1 MDRDEPP
8 PMTND
13 VKKDIFGDEEDDDDL
28 FKSAIADKVDKID
41 DLVGGSEITGNLL
54 NVELGD
60 ENSNKVDK
68 IDFLGQ
74 VSSDT
79 TENLLGVDLI
89 GSDANSD
96 RDEDSTSGYM
106 TSEVNRSNTLDD
118 IGDNELFKSS
128 LEPSVL
134 DNTERMNGA
143 SFSSVPAHLEPT
155 ENISLFKDEEPNHEA
170 SSPETVKPEAV
181 AVPEP
186 VIFHQEKEISLDDND
201 DDFLTET
208 ETPAALAPSEPV
220 IFHEEKEISLD
231 DDDDEPQYEE
241 EKLQDAH
248 LQPELQLSGAGPD
261 SSNIANL
268 PNISPFAP
276 SSSAVVL
283 DDQPKMS
290 SAMMIDEDEAKE
302 LESGDDFIHVMVTD
316 PHKVG
321 DGMSSYIA
329 YNVVTRTNSN
339 YFKKKELKVT
349 RRFSDFLGLHD
360 KLAEKYRQNGRIIPP
375 APDKS
380 VVGMTKVKISK
391 DGDEHQDEFVER
403 RRAALERFVNR
414 TAAHPILRTD
424 PDFREFLEQEA
435 DLPKSN
441 QTSTLSSRNVM
452 KLINKVGD
460 SLSSMTIKME
470 EADEWFEEK
479 SQTFEQ
485 LDLQLRK
492 LHASTEA
499 LSEFRKSLAQST
511 GSLSKSLAV
520 LSGSEE
526 NSALS
531 SAIAQLSN
539 VQEKLEEVHYE
550 QATADFYY
558 LSELIKDYIG
568 LVGAVKDVFAE
579 RVKAWQAFQALSMNL
594 NKKREAKVKAE
605 LAQRMDK
612 ISILRQ
618 EIADLERQQEMAKD
632 NFDRISRQ
640 IKKEVEMFDVRKAND
655 FKRSIV
661 KYLEYML
668 KAQEK
673 MTAQWERYLPEVQ
686 QISI

>member
-41 DLVGGSEITGNLL
+41 DLVGGSELTGNLL
-54 NVELGD
+54 SPVELGD

-68 IDFLGQ
+68 NDLLGQ

-89 GSDANSD
+89 GSDSSPNSN
-96 RDEDSTSGYM
+96 RDEDSSGYM

-128 LEPSVL
+128 LEPSA
-134 DNTERMNGA
+134 DTERMNGA

-155 ENISLFKDEEPNHEA
+155 SSL
-170 SSPETVKPEAV
+170 PEMVKPEMA
-181 AVPEP
+181 AQAPEP
-186 VIFHQEKEISLDDND
+186 VIFHEEKEISLDDND
-201 DDFLTET
+201 DDFLPET
-208 ETPAALAPSEPV
+208 ETPAALAPSQPV

-248 LQPELQLSGAGPD
+248 LQPELQLSGAGQD

-321 DGMSSYIA
+321 DGMSSFIA

-414 TAAHPILRTD
+414 TAAHPTLRTD

-470 EADEWFEEK
+470 EADDWFEEK

-531 SAIAQLSN
+531 SAIAQLST

>member
-54 NVELGD
+54 SVELGD
-60 ENSNKVDK
+60 ENSNKVNKNDL
-68 IDFLGQ
+68 LGQ
-74 VSSDT
+74 DSSDT
-79 TENLLGVDLI
+79 TEHLLGVDLI
-89 GSDANSD
+89 GSDENSN
-96 RDEDSTSGYM
+96 RDEDTSGYM

-128 LEPSVL
+128 LEPSA
-134 DNTERMNGA
+134 DNIERMNGA

-155 ENISLFKDEEPNHEA
+155 ENISLFKDEEP
-170 SSPETVKPEAV
+170 ETVKPEA
-181 AVPEP
+181 
-186 VIFHQEKEISLDDND
+186 
-201 DDFLTET
+201 
-208 ETPAALAPSEPV
+208 AAAPEPV

-248 LQPELQLSGAGPD
+248 LQPELQLSGPGPD

-470 EADEWFEEK
+470 EADDWFEEK

-531 SAIAQLSN
+531 SAIAQLST

>member
-13 VKKDIFGDEEDDDDL
+13 VKKDIFGDEDDDDDL

-41 DLVGGSEITGNLL
+41 DLVGGSELTGNLL
-54 NVELGD
+54 SPVELGD

-68 IDFLGQ
+68 NDLLGQ

-89 GSDANSD
+89 GSDENSN
-96 RDEDSTSGYM
+96 RDEDTSGYM

-128 LEPSVL
+128 LEPAA
-134 DNTERMNGA
+134 DTERMNGA

-155 ENISLFKDEEPNHEA
+155 ENISLFKDEK
-170 SSPETVKPEAV
+170 PEMVKPEVTQA
-181 AVPEP
+181 PDTG
-186 VIFHQEKEISLDDND
+186 IFHQEKEISLDDND
-201 DDFLTET
+201 DEFLPET
-208 ETPAALAPSEPV
+208 ETPVTATLAPSQPV

-248 LQPELQLSGAGPD
+248 LQPELQLSGAGQD

-470 EADEWFEEK
+470 EADDWFEEK

-531 SAIAQLSN
+531 SAIAQLST

>member
-54 NVELGD
+54 SPVELGD

-68 IDFLGQ
+68 NDLLGQ

-89 GSDANSD
+89 GSDSSPNSN
-96 RDEDSTSGYM
+96 RDEDSSGYM

-128 LEPSVL
+128 LEPSA
-134 DNTERMNGA
+134 DTERMNGA

-155 ENISLFKDEEPNHEA
+155 ENISLI
-170 SSPETVKPEAV
+170 PEMIKPEMA
-181 AVPEP
+181 AQAPEP
-186 VIFHQEKEISLDDND
+186 VIFHEEKEISLDDND
-201 DDFLTET
+201 DDFLPET
-208 ETPAALAPSEPV
+208 ETPAALAPSQPV

-248 LQPELQLSGAGPD
+248 LQPELQLSGAGQD

-321 DGMSSYIA
+321 DGMSSFIA

-470 EADEWFEEK
+470 EADDWFEEK

-531 SAIAQLSN
+531 SAIAQLST

>member
-54 NVELGD
+54 SPVELGD

-68 IDFLGQ
+68 NDLLGI
-74 VSSDT
+74 SSDT

-89 GSDANSD
+89 GSDSNSN
-96 RDEDSTSGYM
+96 RDEDSSGYM

-128 LEPSVL
+128 LEPSA

-170 SSPETVKPEAV
+170 SSPETVKS
-181 AVPEP
+181 
-186 VIFHQEKEISLDDND
+186 K
-201 DDFLTET
+201 
-208 ETPAALAPSEPV
+208 AAAAPEPV

-248 LQPELQLSGAGPD
+248 LQPELQLSGAHQD

-283 DDQPKMS
+283 DDKPKMS
-290 SAMMIDEDEAKE
+290 SAMMIEEDEAKE

-470 EADEWFEEK
+470 EADDWFEEK
-479 SQTFEQ
+479 SHTFEQ

>member
-54 NVELGD
+54 SPVELGD

-68 IDFLGQ
+68 NDLLGQ

-89 GSDANSD
+89 GSDSSPNSN
-96 RDEDSTSGYM
+96 RDEDSSGYM

-128 LEPSVL
+128 LEPSG
-134 DNTERMNGA
+134 DTERMNGA

-155 ENISLFKDEEPNHEA
+155 SSL
-170 SSPETVKPEAV
+170 PEMVKPEMA
-181 AVPEP
+181 AQAPEP
-186 VIFHQEKEISLDDND
+186 VIFHEEKEISLDDND
-201 DDFLTET
+201 DDFLPET
-208 ETPAALAPSEPV
+208 ETPAALAPSQPV

-248 LQPELQLSGAGPD
+248 LQPELQLSGAGQD

-276 SSSAVVL
+276 SSSVVL

-321 DGMSSYIA
+321 DGMSSFIA

-470 EADEWFEEK
+470 EADDWFEEK

-531 SAIAQLSN
+531 SAIAQLST

>member
-1 MDRDEPP
+1 
-8 PMTND
+8 
-13 VKKDIFGDEEDDDDL
+13 
-28 FKSAIADKVDKID
+28 
-41 DLVGGSEITGNLL
+41 
-54 NVELGD
+54 
-60 ENSNKVDK
+60 
-68 IDFLGQ
+68 
-74 VSSDT
+74 
-79 TENLLGVDLI
+79 
-89 GSDANSD
+89 
-96 RDEDSTSGYM
+96 
-106 TSEVNRSNTLDD
+106 
-118 IGDNELFKSS
+118 
-128 LEPSVL
+128 
-134 DNTERMNGA
+134 
-143 SFSSVPAHLEPT
+143 
-155 ENISLFKDEEPNHEA
+155 
-170 SSPETVKPEAV
+170 
-181 AVPEP
+181 
-186 VIFHQEKEISLDDND
+186 
-201 DDFLTET
+201 
-208 ETPAALAPSEPV
+208 
-220 IFHEEKEISLD
+220 
-231 DDDDEPQYEE
+231 
-241 EKLQDAH
+241 
-248 LQPELQLSGAGPD
+248 
-261 SSNIANL
+261 
-268 PNISPFAP
+268 
-276 SSSAVVL
+276 
-283 DDQPKMS
+283 
-290 SAMMIDEDEAKE
+290 
-302 LESGDDFIHVMVTD
+302 
-316 PHKVG
+316 
-321 DGMSSYIA
+321 
-329 YNVVTRTNSN
+329 
-339 YFKKKELKVT
+339 LKVT

-414 TAAHPILRTD
+414 TAAHPTLRTD

-470 EADEWFEEK
+470 EADDWFEEK

-531 SAIAQLSN
+531 SAIAQLST